1 MNILQKYN
9 RIAFA
14 VISVPVFLL
23 ACLAVFFAIC
33 ELLPKSYP
41 EYDENKGVFSKYEA
55 QKNASKNEYSQYI
68 SYNSMFVLNP
78 GQQEFVIPVV
88 ARTMEKPERWT
99 ERFRFSE
106 EAGVNE
112 VVFEESEP
120 ETLSA
125 TMGAKGSS
133 ESNPVKPIKPKRM
146 PDTTTLKRLYT
157 EQFVNLVYENG
168 LSKVHRSIIN
178 ERFTGWDLNYIRNG
192 KKRYLAFFGTNVDN
206 NEDGYL
212 NKDDQGDF
220 YLYDIDSNTTQI
232 VKIPDMEIED
242 YFLMKN
248 NPILIFEVMD
258 KNRPK
263 SHKNETFIYRYNL
276 NTGVLEDIIPEE
288 EKKLHL
294 KLIMQ

>member
-1 MNILQKYN
+1 MSKLQKYN

-23 ACLAVFFAIC
+23 ACLAVFFMIC
-33 ELLPKSYP
+33 ELCPRSYP
-41 EYDENKGVFSKYEA
+41 EYDQNKGVISKAE
-55 QKNASKNEYSQYI
+55 ASKNIEKQEYSQYI

-78 GQQEFVIPVV
+78 EQQEFVVPVV

-106 EAGVNE
+106 QSVSEVAFDEA
-112 VVFEESEP
+112 EP
-120 ETLSA
+120 ATLSTTIA
-125 TMGAKGSS
+125 DEKGTKH
-133 ESNPVKPIKPKRM
+133 PRPIKK
-146 PDTTTLKRLYT
+146 PDTTTLKHLYT

-168 LSKVHRSIIN
+168 ANKIHRSVIN
-178 ERFTGWDLNYIRNG
+178 ERFTGWNLNYIRNG
-192 KKRYLAFFGTNVDN
+192 KKRYLAFLGTKVDSN
-206 NEDGYL
+206 NDGYL
-212 NKDDQGDF
+212 NNDDQGDF

-232 VKIPDMEIED
+232 VKLPDMEIED

-248 NPILIFEVMD
+248 NPILIFEAKN

-276 NTGVLEDIIPEE
+276 NTGVFEDIIPDE
-288 EKKLHL
+288 EKKQHL
-294 KLIMQ
+294 KLIIK

>member
-1 MNILQKYN
+1 MSKLQKYN

-23 ACLAVFFAIC
+23 ACLAVFFMIC
-33 ELLPKSYP
+33 ELFPRSYP
-41 EYDENKGVFSKYEA
+41 EYDQNKGVISKAE
-55 QKNASKNEYSQYI
+55 ASKNAEKQEYSQYI

-78 GQQEFVIPVV
+78 EQQEFVVPVV

-106 EAGVNE
+106 QTVNE
-112 VVFEESEP
+112 VVFDEAESA
-120 ETLSA
+120 TLSA
-125 TMGAKGSS
+125 SMGSDGSS
-133 ESNPVKPIKPKRM
+133 QNKPIKPIRAKRM

-168 LSKVHRSIIN
+168 ANKIHRSIID

-192 KKRYLAFFGTNVDN
+192 KKRYLAFLGTKVDSN
-206 NEDGYL
+206 NDGYL
-212 NKDDQGDF
+212 NNDDQGDF
-220 YLYDIDSNTTQI
+220 YLYDIDSKTTQI
-232 VKIPDMEIED
+232 IKIPDMEIED

-248 NPILIFEVMD
+248 NPILIFEVKN

-263 SHKNETFIYRYNL
+263 SHRNESFIYRYNL
-276 NTGVLEDIIPEE
+276 NTGVFEDIIPEE
-288 EKKLHL
+288 EKQQHL
-294 KLIMQ
+294 KLIIQ

>member
-1 MNILQKYN
+1 MSKLQKYN

-23 ACLAVFFAIC
+23 ACLAVFFMIC
-33 ELLPKSYP
+33 ELLPRSYT
-41 EYDENKGVFSKYEA
+41 EYDQNKGVISKAE
-55 QKNASKNEYSQYI
+55 ASKNAEKQEYSQYI

-78 GQQEFVIPVV
+78 EQQEFVVPVV

-106 EAGVNE
+106 QTVNE
-112 VVFEESEP
+112 VVFDEAEST
-120 ETLSA
+120 TLSTTIA
-125 TMGAKGSS
+125 DEKGTKR
-133 ESNPVKPIKPKRM
+133 PRPIKM

-168 LSKVHRSIIN
+168 ANKIHRSVIN
-178 ERFTGWDLNYIRNG
+178 ERFTGWNLNYIRNG
-192 KKRYLAFFGTNVDN
+192 KKRYLAFLGTKVDSN
-206 NEDGYL
+206 NDGYL
-212 NKDDQGDF
+212 NNDDQGDF

-232 VKIPDMEIED
+232 VKLPDMEIED

-248 NPILIFEVMD
+248 NPILIFEAKN

-263 SHKNETFIYRYNL
+263 SHRNESFIYRYNI
-276 NTGVLEDIIPEE
+276 NTGAFEDIIPDE
-288 EKKLHL
+288 EKKQHL
-294 KLIMQ
+294 KLIIK

>member
-1 MNILQKYN
+1 MSKLQKYN

-23 ACLAVFFAIC
+23 ACLAVFFVIC

-220 YLYDIDSNTTQI
+220 YLYDIDSNTIQI

>member
-1 MNILQKYN
+1 MSKLQKYN

-23 ACLAVFFAIC
+23 ACLAVFFVIC

>member
-220 YLYDIDSNTTQI
+220 YLYDIGSNTTQI

>member
-1 MNILQKYN
+1 MSKLQKYN

-33 ELLPKSYP
+33 ELLPESYP

-78 GQQEFVIPVV
+78 GLQEFVIPVV

-220 YLYDIDSNTTQI
+220 YLYDIDSNTIQI